1 MKIPESNAV
10 KARMLQYVFGGD
22 EVFTLTEDFM
32 NPYNA
37 QQLTKEIRIFNYRLS
52 HARRIIENV
61 FTISE
66 TKLGI
71 FKTHIKIQLDHIKDT
86 VMAS

>member
-1 MKIPESNAV
+1 VKIPESNAV
-10 KARMLQYVFGGD
+10 KARMLPYVFVGD

-32 NPYNA
+32 NPYNV
-37 QQLTKEIRIFNYRLS
+37 QKLTKERRIFNYRLS
-52 HARRIIENV
+52 HAQRITENV
-61 FTISE
+61 FIISE

-71 FKTHIKIQLDHIKDT
+71 FKTHIKIQLGHIKDT